1 MTWLYAY
8 VHNTDAAPAGCLS
21 VPPTL
26 RSSVDGYK
34 IVCPGEEVHFV
45 CSVQNSNLLTWKS
58 TEYIGRNAVIEFN
71 QNFNRLGEGK
81 STSLPNRETT
91 LLQLSWRTNQE
102 LKATLRI
109 VIVSS
114 VVNASNLSYC
124 WPYARSQSLT
134 RGERVWWLAIHGIV
148 LPFCADRHQSDCSFS
163 SLP

>member
-8 VHNTDAAPAGCLS
+8 VHNTDAAPAGCLC

-34 IVCPGEEVHFV
+34 TVCPGEEIHFV

-71 QNFNRLGEGK
+71 RNFDRLGEGK

-91 LLQLSWRTNQE
+91 LLQLASRTNQE

-114 VVNASNLSYC
+114 VVNASVECANDVPEAKQKTL
-124 WPYARSQSLT
+124 L
-134 RGERVWWLAIHGIV
+134 LAGIIMA
-148 LPFCADRHQSDCSFS
+148 LMLEDLFKSWFLYSPTI
-163 SLP
+163 